1 MTNQEDISHY
11 MGLAKDTLLATC
23 AKVRKNLQDL
33 FPEIMILLL
42 VLRKKNF
49 TQMAKYGKHNEH
61 TYRSAFRKGIDWC
74 VYNTKLIRELFD
86 TENDL
91 LAVAIDQSYI
101 RKAGKK
107 TYGIGNYWSG
117 CAQAVK
123 HGCEITLLAIVNA
136 TQKDAMAFRA
146 IQTPGKADGRKMSL
160 TDFYIKQVK
169 KYPKRMQRITH
180 NMVGDA
186 AFSTKHFT
194 DSMVEL
200 GFTFVSRLRKDTAV
214 RYLYAGKK
222 TGKRGRPK
230 TFDGDIDFES
240 PDLGRMQK
248 IDSLSVDDG
257 EYYTIVANVKCLKQN
272 VRLVVWCLKGLA
284 RVKNGGFRLY
294 YSTDK
299 DMSGEDTMAIYHSRF
314 QEEYLFRDGKQFT
327 GLQDCQARSKK
338 KLHFAAIN
346 TAKVA
351 MARDDKYKSMSLAAY
366 SMLMHNMFIYQR
378 IIDVS
383 GIKLDKE
390 KNNLIL
396 KDFRSLS
403 EAAA

>member
-136 TQKDAMAFRA
+136 TQKDAMAFGQYRRLV
-146 IQTPGKADGRKMSL
+146 KL
-160 TDFYIKQVK
+160 TDARCRLQTSTSNKSRST
-169 KYPKRMQRITH
+169 PRECRGLPIT
-180 NMVGDA
+180 
-186 AFSTKHFT
+186 
-194 DSMVEL
+194 
-200 GFTFVSRLRKDTAV
+200 
-214 RYLYAGKK
+214 
-222 TGKRGRPK
+222 
-230 TFDGDIDFES
+230 
-240 PDLGRMQK
+240 
-248 IDSLSVDDG
+248 
-257 EYYTIVANVKCLKQN
+257 
-272 VRLVVWCLKGLA
+272 W
-284 RVKNGGFRLY
+284 
-294 YSTDK
+294 
-299 DMSGEDTMAIYHSRF
+299 
-314 QEEYLFRDGKQFT
+314 
-327 GLQDCQARSKK
+327 
-338 KLHFAAIN
+338 
-346 TAKVA
+346 
-351 MARDDKYKSMSLAAY
+351 
-366 SMLMHNMFIYQR
+366 
-378 IIDVS
+378 
-383 GIKLDKE
+383 
-390 KNNLIL
+390 
-396 KDFRSLS
+396 
-403 EAAA
+403 